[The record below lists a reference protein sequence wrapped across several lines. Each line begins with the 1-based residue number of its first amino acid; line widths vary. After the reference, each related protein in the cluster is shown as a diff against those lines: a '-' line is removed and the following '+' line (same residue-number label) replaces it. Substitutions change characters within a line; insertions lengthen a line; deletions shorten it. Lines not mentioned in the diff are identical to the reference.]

1 MPERNQR
8 DAERLRLHLLVLRC
22 QAGDEQAFTRL
33 FTWFGER
40 TLRHLR
46 ALVGDDAED
55 AQQEVWLAVYRA
67 IGGLSDPGAFRT
79 WLFQTTRH
87 RAFDLRRRRKRETR
101 LLAESTLALAVTGD
115 AGEGDTDPG
124 PEDFDLVATAA
135 ALSPIHREVL
145 LLRYQDELS
154 YAEIALVA
162 GCSIGTV
169 KSRLHQAK
177 QRLQETINGGVPS

>member
-1 MPERNQR
+1 M
-8 DAERLRLHLLVLRC
+8 LRLHLMVLRS
-22 QAGDEQAFTRL
+22 QAGDEQAFAQL
-33 FTWFGER
+33 FASFGER

-46 ALVGDDAED
+46 ALVGEEAED
-55 AQQEVWLAVYRA
+55 AQQELWLAVYRGL
-67 IGGLSDPGAFRT
+67 GGLSDPGAFRT

-87 RAFDLRRRRKRETR
+87 RAFDLLRRRKREQR
-101 LLAESTLALAVTGD
+101 LLELAASERTID
-115 AGEGDTDPG
+115 GEATDDG
-124 PEDFDLVATAA
+124 LVPRPDVLELLETVE

-145 LLRYQDELS
+145 LLRYQNDLS

-177 QRLQETINGGVPS
+177 ARLRGTITRRETP